1 MKYVNPSVL
10 DGSSAAPPSKSLTQR
25 AAAAAFL
32 SPHTTEIVNVSSCDD
47 ATAAFRVIEEMGAEV
62 DRSGSES
69 AEKRI
74 LVRGGSTPRRGRVQC
89 GEAGLCLRMFAPIL
103 SLFEGPIVLEAAG
116 SLRNRPVDMIEKP
129 LSDLGGRGETRGG
142 LPPVTVW
149 GLLRGGRTEVDGSVS
164 SQFLSG
170 LLLAL
175 PRAAQSS
182 EVAVRNLKS
191 RSYVEMTLGLIRA
204 FGGVVEN
211 APDLSSFRIPGSQV
225 YRGGM
230 FRIEGDWSGAAALL
244 TAGALSGR
252 VEVTGL
258 DPDSRQPDRAVL
270 SALEAAGAKVGVS
283 KNRISCERA
292 DLRPFDFDAG
302 ECPDLFP
309 ALAALA
315 ARCAGTSVISG
326 IERLRHKESARDH
339 VIREEFSKIGVEIE
353 ISGSVVQIRGGRIRG
368 GRADA
373 RGDHRI
379 AMALA
384 LAGLASETGVGI
396 SGTDSVAKS
405 YPEFFEDLRRL
416 GGRIS

>member
-10 DGSSAAPPSKSLTQR
+10 DGTSAAPPSKSLTQR

-32 SPHTTEIVNVSSCDD
+32 SPQTTEIVNASACDD
-47 ATAAFRVIEEMGAEV
+47 AIAAFRLIEEMGAEV
-62 DRSGSES
+62 DRSGAES

-74 LVRGGSTPRRGRVQC
+74 LVRGGSAARRGRVQC
-89 GEAGLCLRMFAPIL
+89 GDAGLCLRMFTPIL
-103 SLFEGPIVLEAAG
+103 ALFDGPITLEASG
-116 SLRNRPVDMIEKP
+116 SLLRRPVDMIEKP
-129 LSDLGGRGETRGG
+129 LSDLGGRGKTRGG
-142 LPPVTVW
+142 FPPVTVR
-149 GLLRGGRTEVDGSVS
+149 GPIRGGRTEVDGSVS

-175 PRAAQSS
+175 PRAEQPS
-182 EVAVRNLKS
+182 EVTVKNLKS
-191 RSYVEMTLGLIRA
+191 RSYVELTLGVIRA
-204 FGGVVEN
+204 FGGVVES
-211 APDLSSFRIPGSQV
+211 APDMSSFRISGRQV
-225 YRGGM
+225 YRASE

-258 DPDSRQPDRAVL
+258 DPDSRQPDRAIL
-270 SALEAAGAKVGVS
+270 SALEAAGARIDIS
-283 KNRISCERA
+283 KNRISCEKA
-292 DLRPFDFDAG
+292 DLRPFAFDVG

-309 ALAALA
+309 VLAVLAAQS
-315 ARCAGTSVISG
+315 AGTSFIRG
-326 IERLRHKESARDH
+326 IERLRHKESARDR
-339 VIREEFSKIGVEIE
+339 VVREEFAKIGVAVE
-353 ISGSVVQIRGGRIRG
+353 ISGGAVRIRGGRIRG

-373 RGDHRI
+373 HGDHRI

-396 SGTDSVAKS
+396 SGTDCVAKS
-405 YPEFFEDLRRL
+405 YPEFFNDLRRL

>member
-10 DGSSAAPPSKSLTQR
+10 NGALAAPPSKSLTQR

-32 SPHTTEIVNVSSCDD
+32 SPGTTEIINASSCAD
-47 ATAAFRVIEEMGAEV
+47 AMAAFRLIEEMGAEV
-62 DRSGSES
+62 DRSGAES

-74 LVRGGSTPRRGRVQC
+74 RIHGGSAARRRRVQC
-89 GEAGLCLRMFAPIL
+89 GEAGLCLRMFTPIL
-103 SLFEGPIVLEAAG
+103 SLFEGPVTLEASG
-116 SLRNRPVDMIEKP
+116 SLLNRPMGMMEKP
-129 LSDLGGRGETRGG
+129 LSDLGGRVETREGR
-142 LPPVTVW
+142 PPVTVW
-149 GLLRGGRTEVDGSVS
+149 GPIRGGRTEVDGSVS

-175 PRAAQSS
+175 PRAEQPS

-191 RSYVEMTLGLIRA
+191 RSYVEMTLGVIRA

-211 APDLSSFRIPGSQV
+211 ASDLSSFRVPGGQV
-225 YRGGM
+225 YRAGT
-230 FRIEGDWSGAAALL
+230 FRVEGDWSGAAALL
-244 TAGALSGR
+244 AAAALSGR
-252 VEVTGL
+252 VEVSGL
-258 DPDSRQPDRAVL
+258 DPDSLQPDRAVL
-270 SALEAAGAKVGVS
+270 SALEAAGARVGVS

-292 DLRPFDFDAG
+292 DLRPFEFDVG

-309 ALAALA
+309 TLAALA
-315 ARCAGTSVISG
+315 ARCAGTSVIRG

-339 VIREEFSKIGVEIE
+339 VVREEFSKIGVEVE
-353 ISGSVVQIRGGRIRG
+353 ISGGAVRIRGGRIRG

-373 RGDHRI
+373 HGDHRI
-379 AMALA
+379 AMTLA

-396 SGTDSVAKS
+396 SGTDCVVKS
-405 YPEFFEDLRRL
+405 YPEFFKDLRRL